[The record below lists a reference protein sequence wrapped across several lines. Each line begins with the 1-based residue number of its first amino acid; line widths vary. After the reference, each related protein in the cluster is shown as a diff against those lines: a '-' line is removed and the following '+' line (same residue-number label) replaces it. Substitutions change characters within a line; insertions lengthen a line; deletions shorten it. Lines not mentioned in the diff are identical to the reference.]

1 MARING
7 GQNPQLTTAT
17 AISNN
22 NSKGY
27 TMKITQCLFL
37 GTLATS
43 VMMAGHASA
52 DEITDNEIRIG
63 YLADMSGAYR
73 DPIGPL
79 GQDAIEMAI
88 EDVGGNI
95 AGADIQLFSADDRN
109 SPDVGS
115 SVVRGWID
123 EQNVDMV
130 TGLVASSVT
139 LAAVRLL
146 EEENRLGLVNGA
158 VSSGVT
164 NESCSPNHIH
174 WVYDTWAMSNGT
186 ASAITQEGNTDWFLL
201 SADYSFGH
209 ALESDVTRVVEEN
222 GGEIVDSIRH
232 PFPSNDFSSFML
244 QAQASGADV
253 IALNNAG
260 SDTTNAIRTAGEFGI
275 TQAGQILAGMVLF
288 STDVRSLGLEAA
300 QGLQFTTAWYYDLN
314 DDARAWAE
322 RFKERTGSMPTQ
334 VHAGLYSST
343 LHYLQAVDA
352 VGTDEAQAVRQ
363 QMAAT
368 PIDDMFASGGY
379 IREDGRM
386 VHDMYL
392 VEVKTPGEST
402 DEDDLFRLVSTI
414 PAEEAFR
421 PLSES
426 DCPLV
431 NTNR

>member
-1 MARING
+1 MINTR
-7 GQNPQLTTAT
+7 QFA
-17 AISNN
+17 
-22 NSKGY
+22 
-27 TMKITQCLFL
+27 L
-37 GTLATS
+37 GTLAAS
-43 VMMAGHASA
+43 VMLASQAGAA
-52 DEITDNEIRIG
+52 EITDNEIRIG
-63 YLADMSGAYR
+63 YLADMSGVYR

-79 GQDAIEMAI
+79 GLDAIQMAI
-88 EDVGGNI
+88 EDVGGSV
-95 AGADIQLFSADDRN
+95 AGADIVVFSADDRN
-109 SPDVGS
+109 SADVGS
-115 SVVRGWID
+115 GIVREWID
-123 EQNVDMV
+123 ERNVDMV

-186 ASAITQEGNTDWFLL
+186 ARAITQEGNPNWYLL

-209 ALESDVTRVVEEN
+209 ALESDVERVVLEN
-222 GGEIVDSIRH
+222 GGSIVGRARH

-260 SDTTNAIRTAGEFGI
+260 SDTINAITTAGEFGI

-288 STDVRSLGLEAA
+288 STDVRSIGLDVA
-300 QGLQFTTAWYYDLN
+300 QGLQFTTAWFYDR
-314 DDARAWAE
+314 DEESRAWAE
-322 RFKERTGSMPTQ
+322 RFRERTGSMPTQ

-352 VGTDEAQAVRQ
+352 IGTDEAQAVRE

-368 PIDDMFASGGY
+368 PVNDIFTRDGY

-392 VEVKTPGEST
+392 VEVKSPDEAV
-402 DEDDLFRLVSTI
+402 DEDDLFRLVRTI

-421 PLSES
+421 PLADSQ
-426 DCPLV
+426 CRLV
-431 NTNR
+431 NQAN

>member
-1 MARING
+1 MLLAS
-7 GQNPQLTTAT
+7 QAAT
-17 AISNN
+17 A
-22 NSKGY
+22 
-27 TMKITQCLFL
+27 
-37 GTLATS
+37 
-43 VMMAGHASA
+43 
-52 DEITDNEIRIG
+52 EITDNEIRIG
-63 YLADMSGAYR
+63 YLADMTGAYR

-79 GQDAIEMAI
+79 GEDAIRMAI
-88 EDVGGNI
+88 EDMGGSV
-95 AGADIQLFSADDRN
+95 AGAEVVLFSADDRN

-115 SVVRGWID
+115 SVVREWID
-123 EQNVDMV
+123 ERNVDMV

-139 LAAVRLL
+139 LASVKLL

-186 ASAITQEGNTDWFLL
+186 ASAITQEGNTDWYLL

-209 ALESDVTRVVEEN
+209 ALERDVTRVVEEN
-222 GGEIVDSIRH
+222 GGSIVGSTRH
-232 PFPSNDFSSFML
+232 PFPSSDFSSFML

-260 SDTTNAIRTAGEFGI
+260 SDTINAIRTAGQFGI

-288 STDVRSLGLEAA
+288 STDIRSLGQEIA
-300 QGLQFTTAWYYDLN
+300 QGLQFTTAWFYDL
-314 DDARAWAE
+314 DEEARAWAE
-322 RFKERTGSMPTQ
+322 RFRERTGSMPTQ

-343 LHYLQAVDA
+343 LHYLQAIDA
-352 VGTDEAQAVRQ
+352 IGNDEAQAVRQ

-392 VEVKTPGEST
+392 VEVKSPEEAV
-402 DEDDLFRLVSTI
+402 DEDDLFRLVRTI
-414 PAEEAFR
+414 PADEAFR
-421 PLSES
+421 PLDQS
-426 DCPLV
+426 DCHLV
-431 NTNR
+431 QNGDT

>member
-1 MARING
+1 MIKTRQFA
-7 GQNPQLTTAT
+7 
-17 AISNN
+17 
-22 NSKGY
+22 
-27 TMKITQCLFL
+27 L
-37 GTLATS
+37 GTLAAS
-43 VMMAGHASA
+43 ILLAASA
-52 DEITDNEIRIG
+52 GAAEITDNEIRIG
-63 YLADMSGAYR
+63 YLADMSGVYR

-79 GQDAIEMAI
+79 GLDAIQMAV
-88 EDVGGNI
+88 DDMGGSV
-95 AGADIQLFSADDRN
+95 AGADVVLFSADDRN
-109 SPDVGS
+109 SADVGS

-123 EQNVDMV
+123 QQNVDMV

-186 ASAITQEGNTDWFLL
+186 ASAITREGNLNWYLL

-209 ALESDVTRVVEEN
+209 ALEADVERVVVEN
-222 GGEIVDSIRH
+222 GGTIVGSARH

-260 SDTTNAIRTAGEFGI
+260 SDTINAITTASEFGV

-288 STDVRSLGLEAA
+288 STDVRSIGLEAA
-300 QGLQFTTAWYYDLN
+300 QGLQFTTAWFYDR
-314 DDARAWAE
+314 DEEARAWAE
-322 RFKERTGSMPTQ
+322 RFRERTGSMPTQ

-352 VGTDEAQAVRQ
+352 IGTDESQAVREK
-363 QMAAT
+363 MAAT
-368 PIDDMFASGGY
+368 PINDIFTTGGY

-392 VEVKTPGEST
+392 VEVKSPEESA
-402 DEDDLFRLVSTI
+402 DEDDLFRLVRTI

-421 PLSES
+421 PLSDS
-426 DCPLV
+426 KCHLV
-431 NTNR
+431 TNGA

>member
-1 MARING
+1 
-7 GQNPQLTTAT
+7 
-17 AISNN
+17 
-22 NSKGY
+22 
-27 TMKITQCLFL
+27 MKTPRQFAPA
-37 GTLATS
+37 TLA
-43 VMMAGHASA
+43 AAALLASQVVSA
-52 DEITDNEIRIG
+52 EITDDEIRIG
-63 YLADMSGAYR
+63 YLADMTGAYR

-88 EDVGGNI
+88 DDMGGRV
-95 AGADIQLFSADDRN
+95 AGADVVVFSADDRN

-123 EQNVDMV
+123 ERNVDMV

-139 LAAVRLL
+139 LAAVKLL

-158 VSSGVT
+158 VSSSVT

-186 ASAITQEGNTDWFLL
+186 ASAITQEGNTDWYLL

-209 ALESDVTRVVEEN
+209 ALERDVSRVVEEN
-222 GGEIVDSIRH
+222 GGTIVGSIRH
-232 PFPSNDFSSFML
+232 PFPSSDFSSFML

-314 DDARAWAE
+314 DETRAWAE
-322 RFKERTGSMPTQ
+322 RFRERTGSLPTQ

-343 LHYLQAVDA
+343 LHYLQAVEA
-352 VGTDEAQAVRQ
+352 TGTDEAQAVRQ
-363 QMAAT
+363 RMAGT
-368 PIDDMFASGGY
+368 PIDDVFARDGY

-392 VEVKTPGEST
+392 VEVKSPEEAT
-402 DEDDLFRLVSTI
+402 DEDDLFRLVRTI

-421 PLSES
+421 PLDQS
-426 DCPLV
+426 DCRLV
-431 NTNR
+431 QDDA

>member
-1 MARING
+1 MPIARRFALGALAASILLAA
-7 GQNPQLTTAT
+7 QTA
-17 AISNN
+17 
-22 NSKGY
+22 
-27 TMKITQCLFL
+27 
-37 GTLATS
+37 
-43 VMMAGHASA
+43 HA
-52 DEITDNEIRIG
+52 EVTDNAIRIG
-63 YLADMSGAYR
+63 YLADMSGPYR
-73 DPIGPL
+73 DPIGPNGL
-79 GQDAIEMAI
+79 EAVKMAI
-88 EDVGGNI
+88 EDVGGSV
-95 AGADIQLFSADDRN
+95 AGAGIELFSADDRN

-115 SVVRGWID
+115 SVVREWID
-123 EQNVDMV
+123 QRNVDMV

-186 ASAITQEGNTDWFLL
+186 AKAITQEGHQNWYLL
-201 SADYSFGH
+201 SADYAFGH
-209 ALESDVTRVVEEN
+209 ALEADVERVVTDN
-222 GGEIVDSIRH
+222 GGTVVGKARH
-232 PFPSNDFSSFML
+232 PFPSSDFSSFLL

-260 SDTTNAIRTAGEFGI
+260 ADTINAITTAGEFGI
-275 TQAGQILAGMVLF
+275 TQAGQVLAGMVLF
-288 STDVRSLGLEAA
+288 STDVRSIGLEAA
-300 QGLQFTTAWYYDLN
+300 QGLQFTKAWYYDLN
-314 DDARAWAE
+314 DETRAWAE
-322 RFKERTGSMPTQ
+322 RFRERTGSMPTM

-352 VGTDEAQAVRQ
+352 VGTDEAQAVRR
-363 QMAAT
+363 QMADT
-368 PIDDMFASGGY
+368 PINDVFATGGY

-392 VEVKTPGEST
+392 VEVKTPEEAQN
-402 DEDDLFRLVSTI
+402 EDDLFRVVRTI

-426 DCPLV
+426 KCHLV
-431 NTNR
+431 DNN

>member
-1 MARING
+1 
-7 GQNPQLTTAT
+7 
-17 AISNN
+17 
-22 NSKGY
+22 
-27 TMKITQCLFL
+27 MKTPRQFAPA
-37 GTLATS
+37 TLA
-43 VMMAGHASA
+43 AAALLASQA
-52 DEITDNEIRIG
+52 VSAEITDDEIRIG
-63 YLADMSGAYR
+63 YLADMTGAYR

-88 EDVGGNI
+88 DDMGGRV
-95 AGADIQLFSADDRN
+95 AGADVVVFSADDRN

-123 EQNVDMV
+123 ERNVDMV

-139 LAAVRLL
+139 LAAVKLL

-158 VSSGVT
+158 VSSSVT

-186 ASAITQEGNTDWFLL
+186 ASAITQEGNTDWYLL

-209 ALESDVTRVVEEN
+209 ALERDVSRVVEEN
-222 GGEIVDSIRH
+222 GGTIVGSIRH
-232 PFPSNDFSSFML
+232 PFPSSDFSSFML

-314 DDARAWAE
+314 DETRAWAE
-322 RFKERTGSMPTQ
+322 RFRERTGSLPTQ

-343 LHYLQAVDA
+343 LHYLQAVEA
-352 VGTDEAQAVRQ
+352 TGTDEAQAVRQ
-363 QMAAT
+363 RMAGT
-368 PIDDMFASGGY
+368 PIDDVFARDGY

-392 VEVKTPGEST
+392 VEVKSPEEAT
-402 DEDDLFRLVSTI
+402 DEDDLFRLVRTI

-421 PLSES
+421 PLDQS
-426 DCPLV
+426 DCRLV
-431 NTNR
+431 QDDA

>member
-1 MARING
+1 MIKTR
-7 GQNPQLTTAT
+7 QFT
-17 AISNN
+17 
-22 NSKGY
+22 
-27 TMKITQCLFL
+27 L
-37 GTLATS
+37 GTLAAS
-43 VMMAGHASA
+43 VLLASQAGAS
-52 DEITDNEIRIG
+52 DITDNEIRIG
-63 YLADMSGAYR
+63 YLADMSGVYR

-79 GQDAIEMAI
+79 GLDAIQMAI
-88 EDVGGNI
+88 EEVGGSV
-95 AGADIQLFSADDRN
+95 AGADIVVFSADDRN
-109 SPDVGS
+109 SADVGS
-115 SVVRGWID
+115 SVVREWID
-123 EQNVDMV
+123 QQNVDMV

-186 ASAITQEGNTDWFLL
+186 ASAITREGNPNWYLL

-209 ALESDVTRVVEEN
+209 ALEADVKRVVVEN
-222 GGEIVDSIRH
+222 GGTIVGSARH

-260 SDTTNAIRTAGEFGI
+260 SDTINAITTASEFGI

-288 STDVRSLGLEAA
+288 STDVRSIGLDAA
-300 QGLQFTTAWYYDLN
+300 QGLQFTTAWFYDR
-314 DDARAWAE
+314 DDEARAWAE
-322 RFKERTGSMPTQ
+322 RFRERTGSMPTQ

-352 VGTDEAQAVRQ
+352 IGTDEAQAVRE

-368 PIDDMFASGGY
+368 PINDIFTTGGY

-392 VEVKTPGEST
+392 VEVKSPEEAV
-402 DEDDLFRLVSTI
+402 DENDLFRLVRTI

-426 DCPLV
+426 ECHLV
-431 NTNR
+431 NTSH

>member
-1 MARING
+1 MTTTRRFTLGALAASIMLV
-7 GQNPQLTTAT
+7 GQTA
-17 AISNN
+17 
-22 NSKGY
+22 
-27 TMKITQCLFL
+27 
-37 GTLATS
+37 
-43 VMMAGHASA
+43 HA
-52 DEITDNEIRIG
+52 EITDNEIRIG
-63 YLADMSGAYR
+63 YLADMSGPYR

-79 GQDAIEMAI
+79 GLDAIQMAI
-88 EDVGGNI
+88 EDVGGSV
-95 AGADIQLFSADDRN
+95 AGANIVVFSADDRN

-115 SVVRGWID
+115 SIVREWID
-123 EQNVDMV
+123 ERNVDMV

-186 ASAITQEGNTDWFLL
+186 AKAITQEGHHNWYLL

-209 ALESDVTRVVEEN
+209 ALEGDVERVVLEN
-222 GGEIVDSIRH
+222 GGTIVGKARH
-232 PFPSNDFSSFML
+232 PFPSNDFSSFLL

-260 SDTTNAIRTAGEFGI
+260 SDTINAITTAGEFGI
-275 TQAGQILAGMVLF
+275 TQAGQVLAGMVLF
-288 STDVRSLGLEAA
+288 STDVRSIGLDAA
-300 QGLQFTTAWYYDLN
+300 QGLQFTKAWYYDLN
-314 DDARAWAE
+314 DETRAWAE
-322 RFKERTGSMPTQ
+322 RFRERTGSMPTM

-343 LHYLQAVDA
+343 LHYLQAIDTI
-352 VGTDEAQAVRQ
+352 GTDEAQAVRQ

-368 PIDDMFASGGY
+368 PIDDIFATGGY

-392 VEVKTPGEST
+392 VEVKAPEESQN
-402 DEDDLFRLVSTI
+402 EDDLFRVVRTI

-426 DCPLV
+426 QCRLV
-431 NTNR
+431 SNGT

>member
-1 MARING
+1 MTTTRRFALGALAASIMLA
-7 GQNPQLTTAT
+7 GQTA
-17 AISNN
+17 
-22 NSKGY
+22 
-27 TMKITQCLFL
+27 
-37 GTLATS
+37 
-43 VMMAGHASA
+43 HA
-52 DEITDNEIRIG
+52 EITDNEIRIG
-63 YLADMSGAYR
+63 YLADMTGPYR
-73 DPIGPL
+73 DPIGPQGL
-79 GQDAIEMAI
+79 DAIQMAI
-88 EDVGGNI
+88 EDVGGSV
-95 AGADIQLFSADDRN
+95 AGANIVVFSADDRN

-115 SVVRGWID
+115 SIVREWID
-123 EQNVDMV
+123 ERNVDMV

-186 ASAITQEGNTDWFLL
+186 AKAITQEGHKNWYLL

-209 ALESDVTRVVEEN
+209 ALEGDVERVVLEN
-222 GGEIVDSIRH
+222 GGSIVGKARH
-232 PFPSNDFSSFML
+232 PFPSTDFSSFLL

-260 SDTTNAIRTAGEFGI
+260 ADTINAITTAGEFGI
-275 TQAGQILAGMVLF
+275 TQAGQVLAGMVLF
-288 STDVRSLGLEAA
+288 STDVRSIGLDAA
-300 QGLQFTTAWYYDLN
+300 QGLQFTKAWYYDLN
-314 DDARAWAE
+314 DETRAWAE
-322 RFKERTGSMPTQ
+322 RFRERTGSMPTM

-352 VGTDEAQAVRQ
+352 IGTDEAQAVRQ
-363 QMAAT
+363 QMADT
-368 PIDDMFASGGY
+368 PIDDIFATGGY

-392 VEVKTPGEST
+392 VEVKTPEESQN
-402 DEDDLFRLVSTI
+402 EDDLFRVVRTI

-421 PLSES
+421 PLSDS
-426 DCPLV
+426 KCHLV
-431 NTNR
+431 ANGT

>member
-1 MARING
+1 MIKTRQFA
-7 GQNPQLTTAT
+7 
-17 AISNN
+17 
-22 NSKGY
+22 
-27 TMKITQCLFL
+27 L
-37 GTLATS
+37 GTLAAS
-43 VMMAGHASA
+43 LLLAASA
-52 DEITDNEIRIG
+52 GAADITDNEIRIG
-63 YLADMSGAYR
+63 YLADMSGVYR

-79 GQDAIEMAI
+79 GLDAIQMAV
-88 EDVGGNI
+88 DDMGGSV
-95 AGADIQLFSADDRN
+95 AGANVVLFSADDRN
-109 SPDVGS
+109 SADVGS

-123 EQNVDMV
+123 QQNVDMV

-186 ASAITQEGNTDWFLL
+186 ASAITREGNLNWYLL

-209 ALESDVTRVVEEN
+209 ALEADVERVVVEN
-222 GGEIVDSIRH
+222 GGTIVGSARH

-260 SDTTNAIRTAGEFGI
+260 SDTINAITTASEFGV

-288 STDVRSLGLEAA
+288 STDVRSIGLEAA
-300 QGLQFTTAWYYDLN
+300 QGLQFTTAWFYDR
-314 DDARAWAE
+314 DEEARAWAE
-322 RFKERTGSMPTQ
+322 RFRERTGSMPTQ

-352 VGTDEAQAVRQ
+352 IGTDESQAVREK
-363 QMAAT
+363 MAAT
-368 PIDDMFASGGY
+368 PINDIFTTGGY

-392 VEVKTPGEST
+392 VEVKSPEEAA
-402 DEDDLFRLVSTI
+402 DEDDLFRLVRTI

-426 DCPLV
+426 KCHLV
-431 NTNR
+431 TNGA

>member
-1 MARING
+1 MIHTRQFA
-7 GQNPQLTTAT
+7 
-17 AISNN
+17 
-22 NSKGY
+22 
-27 TMKITQCLFL
+27 L
-37 GTLATS
+37 GTLA
-43 VMMAGHASA
+43 ASLLLA
-52 DEITDNEIRIG
+52 SQSATAAVTDDEIRIG

-79 GQDAIEMAI
+79 GEDAIRMAI
-88 EDVGGNI
+88 EDMGNRV
-95 AGADIQLFSADDRN
+95 AGAEVVLFSADDRN

-115 SVVRGWID
+115 SVVREWID
-123 EQNVDMV
+123 ERNVDMV

-139 LAAVRLL
+139 LAAVKLL
-146 EEENRLGLVNGA
+146 EQENRLGLVNGA

-186 ASAITQEGNTDWFLL
+186 ASAITQEGNTDWYLL

-209 ALESDVTRVVEEN
+209 ALERDVTRVVEEN
-222 GGEIVDSIRH
+222 GGSVVGSIRH
-232 PFPSNDFSSFML
+232 PFPSSDFSSFML

-260 SDTTNAIRTAGEFGI
+260 SDTTNAIRTAGQFGI
-275 TQAGQILAGMVLF
+275 TQAGQVLAGMVLF
-288 STDVRSLGLEAA
+288 STDIRSLGLEAA
-300 QGLQFTTAWYYDLN
+300 QGLQFTTAWFYDLN
-314 DDARAWAE
+314 DETRAWAE
-322 RFKERTGSMPTQ
+322 RFRERTGSMPTQ

-343 LHYLQAVDA
+343 LHYLQAIDA
-352 VGTDEAQAVRQ
+352 IGTDEAQAVRE

-368 PIDDMFASGGY
+368 SVDDIFSSGGY

-392 VEVKTPGEST
+392 VEVKSPEEAV
-402 DEDDLFRLVSTI
+402 DEDDLFRLVRTI

-421 PLSES
+421 PLDQS
-426 DCPLV
+426 DCRLV
-431 NTNR
+431 QASAA

>member
-1 MARING
+1 MIPTRQFA
-7 GQNPQLTTAT
+7 
-17 AISNN
+17 
-22 NSKGY
+22 
-27 TMKITQCLFL
+27 L
-37 GTLATS
+37 GTLA
-43 VMMAGHASA
+43 ASMLLA
-52 DEITDNEIRIG
+52 SQAATAEITDNEIRIG
-63 YLADMSGAYR
+63 YLADMTGAYR

-79 GQDAIEMAI
+79 GEDAIRMAI
-88 EDVGGNI
+88 EEMGGSV
-95 AGADIQLFSADDRN
+95 AGAEVVLFSADDRN

-115 SVVRGWID
+115 SVVREWID
-123 EQNVDMV
+123 ERNVDMV

-139 LAAVRLL
+139 LASVKLL

-186 ASAITQEGNTDWFLL
+186 ASAITQEGNTDWYLL

-209 ALESDVTRVVEEN
+209 ALERDVTRVVEEN
-222 GGEIVDSIRH
+222 GGSIVGSTRH
-232 PFPSNDFSSFML
+232 PFPSSDFSSFML

-260 SDTTNAIRTAGEFGI
+260 SDTINAIRTAGQFGI

-288 STDVRSLGLEAA
+288 STDIRSLGQEIA
-300 QGLQFTTAWYYDLN
+300 QGLQFTTAWFYDL
-314 DDARAWAE
+314 DEEARAWAE
-322 RFKERTGSMPTQ
+322 RFRERTGSMPTQ

-343 LHYLQAVDA
+343 LHYLQAIDA
-352 VGTDEAQAVRQ
+352 IGNDEAQAVRQ

-392 VEVKTPGEST
+392 VEVKSPEEAV
-402 DEDDLFRLVSTI
+402 DEDDLFRLVRTI
-414 PAEEAFR
+414 PADEAFR
-421 PLSES
+421 PLDQS
-426 DCPLV
+426 DCHLV
-431 NTNR
+431 QNGDT

>member
-1 MARING
+1 MTIARRFTLGALSASILLT
-7 GQNPQLTTAT
+7 GQAAQA
-17 AISNN
+17 
-22 NSKGY
+22 
-27 TMKITQCLFL
+27 
-37 GTLATS
+37 
-43 VMMAGHASA
+43 
-52 DEITDNEIRIG
+52 EITDNEIRIG
-63 YLADMSGAYR
+63 YLADMSGPYR
-73 DPIGPL
+73 DPIGPNGL
-79 GQDAIEMAI
+79 EAIRMAI
-88 EDVGGNI
+88 EEVDGSV
-95 AGADIQLFSADDRN
+95 AGASIDVFSADDRN

-115 SVVRGWID
+115 SVVREWID
-123 EQNVDMV
+123 QRNVDMV

-186 ASAITQEGNTDWFLL
+186 AKAITQEGHKDWYLL
-201 SADYSFGH
+201 SADYAFGH
-209 ALESDVTRVVEEN
+209 ALEGDVERVVTEN
-222 GGEIVDSIRH
+222 GGTVVGKARH
-232 PFPSNDFSSFML
+232 PFPSSDFSSFLL

-260 SDTTNAIRTAGEFGI
+260 ADTINAITTAGEFGI
-275 TQAGQILAGMVLF
+275 TQAGQVLAGMVLF
-288 STDVRSLGLEAA
+288 STDIRSIGLDAA
-300 QGLQFTTAWYYDLN
+300 QGLQFTKAWYYDLN
-314 DDARAWAE
+314 DETRAWAE
-322 RFKERTGSMPTQ
+322 RFRERTGSMPTM

-368 PIDDMFASGGY
+368 PINDIFATGGY

-392 VEVKTPGEST
+392 VEVKTPEESQN
-402 DEDDLFRLVSTI
+402 EDDLFRVVRTI

-426 DCPLV
+426 QCRLV
-431 NTNR
+431 DNT

>member
-1 MARING
+1 MRLNHQFAKS
-7 GQNPQLTTAT
+7 A
-17 AISNN
+17 
-22 NSKGY
+22 
-27 TMKITQCLFL
+27 
-37 GTLATS
+37 LALS
-43 VMMAGHASA
+43 IILAGHTGLAHATDSS
-52 DEITDNEIRIG
+52 ITDNEIRIG
-63 YLADMSGAYR
+63 YLADMSGVYR

-79 GQDAIEMAI
+79 GLDAINMAI
-88 EDVGGNI
+88 EDVGGSV
-95 AGADIQLFSADDRN
+95 AGADIVLFNADDRN

-115 SVVRGWID
+115 SVVREWID

-139 LAAVRLL
+139 LAAVKLL

-158 VSSGVT
+158 VSSSVT
-164 NESCSPNHIH
+164 NEHCSPNHIH

-186 ASAITQEGNTDWFLL
+186 AKAITQEGHKNWYLL

-209 ALESDVTRVVEEN
+209 ALEQDVERVVTEN
-222 GGEIVDSIRH
+222 GGTIVGSARH
-232 PFPSNDFSSFML
+232 PFPSSDFSSFML

-260 SDTTNAIRTAGEFGI
+260 GDTINAVRTAGQFGI

-288 STDVRSLGLEAA
+288 STDIRSLGLENA
-300 QGLQFTTAWYYDLN
+300 QGLQFTKAWYYDLN
-314 DDARAWAE
+314 DETRAWAE
-322 RFKERTGSMPTQ
+322 RFRERTGSMPTM

-343 LHYLQAVDA
+343 LHYLEAIEA
-352 VGTDEAQAVRQ
+352 VGTDDTQAVRQ
-363 QMAAT
+363 QMMDTPVNDIFAT
-368 PIDDMFASGGY
+368 DGY

-392 VEVKTPGEST
+392 VEVKTPEESA
-402 DEDDLFRLVSTI
+402 DEDDLFRVVRTI

-426 DCPLV
+426 VCPLV
-431 NTNR
+431 NS

>member
-1 MARING
+1 MIQSR
-7 GQNPQLTTAT
+7 Q
-17 AISNN
+17 
-22 NSKGY
+22 
-27 TMKITQCLFL
+27 FVL
-37 GTLATS
+37 GTLA
-43 VMMAGHASA
+43 ASMLLA
-52 DEITDNEIRIG
+52 SQAATAEITDNEIRIG
-63 YLADMSGAYR
+63 YLADMTGAYR

-79 GQDAIEMAI
+79 GEDAIRMAI
-88 EDVGGNI
+88 EDMGGSV
-95 AGADIQLFSADDRN
+95 AGAEVVLFSADDRN

-115 SVVRGWID
+115 SVVREWID
-123 EQNVDMV
+123 ERNVDMV

-139 LAAVRLL
+139 LASVKLL

-186 ASAITQEGNTDWFLL
+186 ASAITQEGNTDWYLL

-209 ALESDVTRVVEEN
+209 ALERDVTRVVEEN
-222 GGEIVDSIRH
+222 GGNIVGSTRH
-232 PFPSNDFSSFML
+232 PFPSSDFSSFML

-260 SDTTNAIRTAGEFGI
+260 SDTINAIRTAGQFGI

-288 STDVRSLGLEAA
+288 STDIRSLGQEIA
-300 QGLQFTTAWYYDLN
+300 QGLQFTTAWFYDL
-314 DDARAWAE
+314 DEEARAWAE
-322 RFKERTGSMPTQ
+322 RFRERTGSMPTQ

-343 LHYLQAVDA
+343 LHYLQAIDA
-352 VGTDEAQAVRQ
+352 IGNDEAQAVRQ

-392 VEVKTPGEST
+392 VEVKSPEEAV
-402 DEDDLFRLVSTI
+402 DEDDLFRLVRTI
-414 PAEEAFR
+414 PADEAFR
-421 PLSES
+421 PLDQS
-426 DCPLV
+426 DCHLV
-431 NTNR
+431 QNGDT

>member
-1 MARING
+1 MIPTRHFA
-7 GQNPQLTTAT
+7 
-17 AISNN
+17 
-22 NSKGY
+22 
-27 TMKITQCLFL
+27 L
-37 GTLATS
+37 GTLA
-43 VMMAGHASA
+43 ASMLLA
-52 DEITDNEIRIG
+52 SQTATAEITDNEIRIG
-63 YLADMSGAYR
+63 YLADMTGAYR

-79 GQDAIEMAI
+79 GEEAIRMAI
-88 EDVGGNI
+88 EEMGGSV
-95 AGADIQLFSADDRN
+95 AGAEVVLFSADDRN

-115 SVVRGWID
+115 SVVREWID
-123 EQNVDMV
+123 ERNVDMV

-139 LAAVRLL
+139 LASVKLL

-186 ASAITQEGNTDWFLL
+186 ASAITQEGNTDWYLL

-209 ALESDVTRVVEEN
+209 ALERDVTRVVEEN
-222 GGEIVDSIRH
+222 GGNIVGSTRH
-232 PFPSNDFSSFML
+232 PFPSSDFSSFML

-260 SDTTNAIRTAGEFGI
+260 SDTINAIRTAGQFGI

-288 STDVRSLGLEAA
+288 STDIRSLGQEIA
-300 QGLQFTTAWYYDLN
+300 QGLQFTTAWFYDL
-314 DDARAWAE
+314 DEEARAWAE
-322 RFKERTGSMPTQ
+322 RFRERTGSMPTQ

-343 LHYLQAVDA
+343 LHYLQAIDA
-352 VGTDEAQAVRQ
+352 IGNDEAQAVRQ

-392 VEVKTPGEST
+392 VEVKSPEEAV
-402 DEDDLFRLVSTI
+402 DEDDLFRLVRTI
-414 PAEEAFR
+414 PADEAFR
-421 PLSES
+421 PLDQS
-426 DCPLV
+426 DCHLV
-431 NTNR
+431 QNGDT

>member
-1 MARING
+1 MIPTRQFA
-7 GQNPQLTTAT
+7 
-17 AISNN
+17 
-22 NSKGY
+22 
-27 TMKITQCLFL
+27 L
-37 GTLATS
+37 GTLA
-43 VMMAGHASA
+43 ASMLLA
-52 DEITDNEIRIG
+52 SQAATAEITDNEIRIG
-63 YLADMSGAYR
+63 YLADMTGAYR

-79 GQDAIEMAI
+79 GEDAIRMAI
-88 EDVGGNI
+88 EDMGGSV
-95 AGADIQLFSADDRN
+95 AGAEVVLFSADDRN

-115 SVVRGWID
+115 SVVREWID
-123 EQNVDMV
+123 ERNVDMV

-139 LAAVRLL
+139 LASVKLL

-186 ASAITQEGNTDWFLL
+186 ASAITQEGNTDWYLL

-209 ALESDVTRVVEEN
+209 ALERDVTRVVEEN
-222 GGEIVDSIRH
+222 GGNIVGSTRH
-232 PFPSNDFSSFML
+232 PFPSSDFSSFML

-260 SDTTNAIRTAGEFGI
+260 SDTINAIRTAGQFGI

-288 STDVRSLGLEAA
+288 STDIRSLGQEIA
-300 QGLQFTTAWYYDLN
+300 QGLQFTTAWFYDL
-314 DDARAWAE
+314 DEEARAWAE
-322 RFKERTGSMPTQ
+322 RFRERTGSMPTQ

-343 LHYLQAVDA
+343 LHYLQAIDA
-352 VGTDEAQAVRQ
+352 IGNDEAQAVRQ

-392 VEVKTPGEST
+392 VEVKSPEDAV
-402 DEDDLFRLVSTI
+402 DEDDLFRLVRTI
-414 PAEEAFR
+414 PADEAFR
-421 PLSES
+421 PLDQS
-426 DCPLV
+426 DCHLV
-431 NTNR
+431 QNGDT

>member
-1 MARING
+1 MPIARRFALGALAASILLAA
-7 GQNPQLTTAT
+7 QTA
-17 AISNN
+17 
-22 NSKGY
+22 
-27 TMKITQCLFL
+27 
-37 GTLATS
+37 
-43 VMMAGHASA
+43 HA
-52 DEITDNEIRIG
+52 EVTDNAIRIG
-63 YLADMSGAYR
+63 YLADMSGPYR
-73 DPIGPL
+73 DPIGPNGL
-79 GQDAIEMAI
+79 EAVKMAI
-88 EDVGGNI
+88 EDVGGSV
-95 AGADIQLFSADDRN
+95 AGAGIELFSADDRN

-115 SVVRGWID
+115 SVVREWID
-123 EQNVDMV
+123 QRNVDMV

-186 ASAITQEGNTDWFLL
+186 AKAITQEGHQNWYLL
-201 SADYSFGH
+201 SADYAFGH
-209 ALESDVTRVVEEN
+209 ALEADVERVVTDN
-222 GGEIVDSIRH
+222 GGTVVGKARH
-232 PFPSNDFSSFML
+232 PFPSSDFSSFLL

-260 SDTTNAIRTAGEFGI
+260 ADTINAITTAGEFGI
-275 TQAGQILAGMVLF
+275 TQAGQVLAGMVLF
-288 STDVRSLGLEAA
+288 STDVRSIGLEAA
-300 QGLQFTTAWYYDLN
+300 QGLQFTKAWYYDLN
-314 DDARAWAE
+314 DETRAWAE
-322 RFKERTGSMPTQ
+322 RFRERTGSMPTM

-352 VGTDEAQAVRQ
+352 VGTDEAQAVRR
-363 QMAAT
+363 QMADT
-368 PIDDMFASGGY
+368 PINDVFATGGY

-392 VEVKTPGEST
+392 VEVKTPEESQN
-402 DEDDLFRLVSTI
+402 EDDLFRVVRTI

-426 DCPLV
+426 KCHLV
-431 NTNR
+431 DNN

>member
-1 MARING
+1 MTTTRRFALGALAASILLA
-7 GQNPQLTTAT
+7 GQSA
-17 AISNN
+17 
-22 NSKGY
+22 
-27 TMKITQCLFL
+27 
-37 GTLATS
+37 
-43 VMMAGHASA
+43 HA
-52 DEITDNEIRIG
+52 DITDNEIRIG
-63 YLADMSGAYR
+63 YLADMSGPYR
-73 DPIGPL
+73 DPIGPKGL
-79 GQDAIEMAI
+79 DAIQMAI
-88 EDVGGNI
+88 DDMGGRV
-95 AGADIQLFSADDRN
+95 AGANVVVFSADDRN

-115 SVVRGWID
+115 SIVRGWID
-123 EQNVDMV
+123 ERNIDMV

-186 ASAITQEGNTDWFLL
+186 AKAITQEGHKNWYLL

-209 ALESDVTRVVEEN
+209 ALESDVERVVVEN
-222 GGEIVDSIRH
+222 GGTIVGKARH
-232 PFPSNDFSSFML
+232 PFPSNDFSSFLL

-260 SDTTNAIRTAGEFGI
+260 SDTINAITTAGEFGI
-275 TQAGQILAGMVLF
+275 TQAGQVLAGMVLF
-288 STDVRSLGLEAA
+288 STDIRSIGLEAA
-300 QGLQFTTAWYYDLN
+300 QGLQFTKAWYYDLN
-314 DDARAWAE
+314 DETRAWAE
-322 RFKERTGSMPTQ
+322 RFRERTGSMPTM

-343 LHYLQAVDA
+343 LHYLQAIEA
-352 VGTDEAQAVRQ
+352 IGTDEAQAVRR
-363 QMAAT
+363 QMAET
-368 PIDDMFASGGY
+368 PINDIFATGGY

-392 VEVKTPGEST
+392 VEVKTPEESQG
-402 DEDDLFRLVSTI
+402 EDDLFHVVRTI

-426 DCPLV
+426 QCHLV
-431 NTNR
+431 NGG

>member
-1 MARING
+1 MIKTRQFA
-7 GQNPQLTTAT
+7 
-17 AISNN
+17 
-22 NSKGY
+22 
-27 TMKITQCLFL
+27 L
-37 GTLATS
+37 GTLAAS
-43 VMMAGHASA
+43 VLLASQAGAA
-52 DEITDNEIRIG
+52 EITDNEIRIG
-63 YLADMSGAYR
+63 YLADMSGVYR

-79 GQDAIEMAI
+79 GLDAIQMAI
-88 EDVGGNI
+88 EDVGGSV
-95 AGADIQLFSADDRN
+95 AGADIVVFSADDRN
-109 SPDVGS
+109 SADVGS
-115 SVVRGWID
+115 GIVREWID
-123 EQNVDMV
+123 ERNVDMV

-186 ASAITQEGNTDWFLL
+186 ASAITREGNPNWYLL

-209 ALESDVTRVVEEN
+209 ALESDVERVVVEN
-222 GGEIVDSIRH
+222 GGTIVGSARH
-232 PFPSNDFSSFML
+232 PFPSTDFSSFML

-260 SDTTNAIRTAGEFGI
+260 SDTINAITTAGEFGI

-288 STDVRSLGLEAA
+288 STDVRSIGLDAA
-300 QGLQFTTAWYYDLN
+300 QGLQFTTAWFYDR
-314 DDARAWAE
+314 DEESRAWAE
-322 RFKERTGSMPTQ
+322 RFRERTGSMPTQ

-352 VGTDEAQAVRQ
+352 IGTDEAQAVRE

-368 PIDDMFASGGY
+368 PVDDIFARGGY

-392 VEVKTPGEST
+392 VEVKSPEEAA
-402 DEDDLFRLVSTI
+402 DEDDLFRLVRTI

-421 PLSES
+421 PLADSQ
-426 DCPLV
+426 CHLV
-431 NTNR
+431 NNGA

>member
-1 MARING
+1 MIPTRQFA
-7 GQNPQLTTAT
+7 
-17 AISNN
+17 
-22 NSKGY
+22 
-27 TMKITQCLFL
+27 L
-37 GTLATS
+37 GTLA
-43 VMMAGHASA
+43 ASMLLA
-52 DEITDNEIRIG
+52 SQAATAEITDNEIRIG
-63 YLADMSGAYR
+63 YLADMTGAYR

-79 GQDAIEMAI
+79 GEDAIRMAI
-88 EDVGGNI
+88 EDMGGSV
-95 AGADIQLFSADDRN
+95 AGAEVVLFSADDRN

-115 SVVRGWID
+115 SVVREWID
-123 EQNVDMV
+123 ERNVDMV

-139 LAAVRLL
+139 LASVKLL

-186 ASAITQEGNTDWFLL
+186 ASAITQEGNTDWYLL

-209 ALESDVTRVVEEN
+209 ALERDVTRVVEEN
-222 GGEIVDSIRH
+222 GGNIVGSTRH
-232 PFPSNDFSSFML
+232 PFPSSDFSSFML

-260 SDTTNAIRTAGEFGI
+260 SDTINAIRTAGQFGI

-288 STDVRSLGLEAA
+288 STDIRSLGQEIA
-300 QGLQFTTAWYYDLN
+300 QGLQFTTAWFYDL
-314 DDARAWAE
+314 DEEARAWAE
-322 RFKERTGSMPTQ
+322 RFRERTGSMPTQ

-343 LHYLQAVDA
+343 LHYLQAIDA
-352 VGTDEAQAVRQ
+352 IGNDEAQAVRQ

-392 VEVKTPGEST
+392 VEVKSPEEAV
-402 DEDDLFRLVSTI
+402 DEDDLFRLVRTI
-414 PAEEAFR
+414 PADEAFR
-421 PLSES
+421 PLDQS
-426 DCPLV
+426 DCHLV
-431 NTNR
+431 QNGDT